1 MKLEDIAKK
10 AGVSRSTVSRV
21 INDDRYVSERT
32 RKRVWEVIRQNGFE
46 PNPAARTL
54 VTRRSQIVGVAVP
67 QTTNV
72 FFGDNSYYPMLLQG
86 VGETINQRDYAMLLW
101 LNTSNEERQ
110 TFAKRVARNRQPDG
124 FVITSVVEDDPLFN
138 KLAESKRL
146 FVMVET
152 PPARQEQINF
162 VSIDNIRAAEVT
174 VEYLIGLGRR
184 RIATITGQLNI
195 RDGLDRF
202 AGYKNAIQKAGL
214 PLDSRLIFEGLFSR
228 EAGYRGMKQL
238 LTHRP
243 DAVVCGGDTAGVGAI
258 EAIHEAGLRV
268 PDDIAVVGF
277 DDLDVAFH
285 SYPPLTT
292 IRHSVQRVG
301 AVAAGLLIDLVEG
314 KLHSP
319 QHIILP
325 TELIIRESTEP
336 TSTGRTIPVV

>member
-1 MKLEDIAKK
+1 MNLEDIAKK

-21 INDDRYVSERT
+21 INHDRYVSAKT

-54 VTRRSQIVGVAVP
+54 VTRRSHIVGVAVP
-67 QTTNV
+67 QTSNV

-86 VGETINQRDYAMLLW
+86 IGEMINQRDYAMLLW

-138 KLAESKRL
+138 RLIESKRT

-152 PPARQEQINF
+152 PPAHHEQINF
-162 VSIDNIRAAEVT
+162 VTIDNIRAAEVT
-174 VEYLIGLGRR
+174 VEYLFSQGRR

-202 AGYKNAIQKAGL
+202 AGYKSAIQKAGL
-214 PLDSRLIFEGLFSR
+214 PLDAGLIFEGMFSR
-228 EAGYRGMKQL
+228 EAGYQGMKQL
-238 LTHRP
+238 LPHKP
-243 DAVVCGGDTAGVGAI
+243 DAVVCGGDTAAVGAI
-258 EAIHEAGLRV
+258 QAIHEAGLRV
-268 PDDIAVVGF
+268 PDDIAVIGF
-277 DDLDVAFH
+277 DDLDVATQCN
-285 SYPPLTT
+285 PPLTT
-292 IRHSVQRVG
+292 ICHSVQRVG
-301 AVAAGLLIDLVEG
+301 EVAAGLLIDLVES
-314 KLHSP
+314 KLHAP

-325 TELIIRESTEP
+325 TELIIRESTDP